1 MSLPAVQVVDLFS
14 GGGGM
19 SYGFYAHHSFE
30 LVGAVDV
37 ELGKPSTGTGAIG
50 CNATYAQNL
59 KIAPA
64 ALDLSVA
71 SADQVAEQLL
81 PSGMTMIDVLLA
93 CPPCTG
99 FSRAISKNWAEDDP
113 RNSLVAQVADHVAM
127 LKPRIIMM
135 ENVPQLFRGNFSHH
149 FSALRTSLQAMG
161 YKVHASSYGLSRFG
175 LPQQRERAIVIA
187 VDADLPLFTL
197 EDLWNGY
204 EVDPRAITVRRAI
217 GNLPPVRTGETHPDD
232 PNHTSTALKGE
243 SFARIAAI
251 PRDGGSWPDLLG
263 NPETEKYLIPSMWK
277 AVKIRRLNSY
287 CDVYGRMSWDKPAPT
302 IKRECSHVGN
312 GRYSHPEQVRQ
323 CTVRELAILQG
334 FPKNYSFIGTSR
346 KNLYRQ
352 IGDAVPPM
360 ISHQLA
366 WVAHWIL
373 SGDKPDLEQVILPGT
388 SLKSNDLISVGS
400 QLTLV

>member
-1 MSLPAVQVVDLFS
+1 MSLPVSSVVDLFS

-19 SYGFYAHHSFE
+19 SYGFYAHQAFS
-30 LVGAVDV
+30 LIGSVDV
-37 ELGKPSTGTGAIG
+37 EVGKPSTGHGAIG
-50 CNATYAQNL
+50 CNTTYERNI
-59 KIAPA
+59 KIPPLAI
-64 ALDLSVA
+64 DLSAVPADEVA
-71 SADQVAEQLL
+71 DRLL
-81 PSGMTMIDVLLA
+81 PAGVTQVDVLLA

-99 FSRAISKNWAEDDP
+99 FSRAISRNWTEDDP
-113 RNSLVAQVADHVAM
+113 RNSLVARVADHVAV
-127 LKPRIIMM
+127 LKPRILMM
-135 ENVPQLFRGNFSHH
+135 ENVSQLFRGNFRHH
-149 FSALRTSLQAMG
+149 FSALRANLQAMG
-161 YKVHASSYGLSRFG
+161 YKVHASSHGLSRFG

-187 VDADLPLFTL
+187 VEDDLPLFTL
-197 EDLWNGY
+197 EDLWSGY

-217 GNLPPVRTGETHPDD
+217 GDLPPVLAGETHPDD
-232 PNHTSTALKGE
+232 PNHTSTVLRGE
-243 SFARIAAI
+243 SLERIAAI
-251 PRDGGSWPDLLG
+251 PPDGGSWPDLLG

-277 AVKIRRLNSY
+277 AVEIKRLNSY
-287 CDVYGRMSWDKPAPT
+287 CDVYGRMCWDKPAPT

-334 FPKNYSFIGTSR
+334 FPRHYSFIGASR

-366 WVAHWIL
+366 WIAHWTL
-373 SGDKPDLEQVILPGT
+373 SGDKPALEQIILPET
-388 SLKSNDLISVGS
+388 SLNRNDFIFVGS